1 MSGGLLPDLNP
12 SWLLPPDLRSSLQTR
27 VDPDLRYS
35 LPARA
40 TRRTIICKQA
50 DYNSCLQLSL
60 PVTTISPHPTLT
72 YLPDVTR
79 IGGDGGGGDGR

>member
-1 MSGGLLPDLNP
+1 MSGGLLPDLNL
-12 SWLLPPDLRSSLQTR
+12 SLLLPPDLRSSLQTR

-60 PVTTISPHPTLT
+60 PVNHHLTSPHPN
-72 YLPDVTR
+72 LPTR
-79 IGGDGGGGDGR
+79 RHA